1 MKIRILSLLTIAVL
15 FAGCKE
21 EKGSLRL
28 NFVGTFG
35 EEPLVLGEALDYF
48 PDYTISLLESDFY
61 ISEIALTRGSE
72 IIKIAD
78 IDFVDFT
85 NNNFNLDNA
94 IAGVNLDYDD
104 IDVGTYDGVRF
115 GIGVPATENATEPKD
130 YLSANPLS
138 KSGYY
143 WEAWDSY
150 IFAKYA
156 GQVEGQGFFFH
167 TGTDPLF
174 RTYTVNREI
183 VISDASTSSV
193 TLTLD
198 HKTMM
203 NENGQLYD
211 IRAVPANHDPLTI
224 GPLENF
230 VNNYSSAFSFE

>member
-1 MKIRILSLLTIAVL
+1 MKIRILSLLAVVVL

-35 EEPLVLGEALDYF
+35 GEPLVLGEALDYY

-61 ISEIALTRGSE
+61 ISEISLTKGNE
-72 IIKIAD
+72 IIRITD

-94 IAGVNLDYDD
+94 IAGVNLDYDE
-104 IDVGTYDGVRF
+104 IDAGTYDGIRF
-115 GIGVPATENATEPKD
+115 GIGVPQTENATKPAS
-130 YLSANPLS
+130 YPSSNPLS
-138 KSGYY
+138 NTAYH
-143 WEAWDSY
+143 WDPWNSY

-174 RTYTVNREI
+174 RTFTVEKEI
-183 VISDASTSSV
+183 VILDEGISTV

-203 NENGQLYD
+203 NTSNGLYD
-211 IRAVPANHDPLTI
+211 IRATPANHDPLQ
-224 GPLENF
+224 ESVEVF
-230 VNNYSSAFSFE
+230 VNNYSSAFTFE